1 MRNIVILRDQLHAL
15 IGDNAGSQLVSLS
28 FDKASSKV
36 FALAQD
42 GSLFCFSDIDDTL
55 VPAFKAHAY
64 LNESDPSDTKVDNQW
79 FEVTFVAG
87 TGCVVMISHSG
98 AIASLEQLNEDEGG
112 NANGTSYPFV
122 AEEIGCIEGGIATSA
137 WSPDQSSLTIVTNN
151 NTMLCMSST
160 WDVLQEIPI
169 TERTETDSPG
179 THICLS
185 GSF

>member
-15 IGDNAGSQLVSLS
+15 VGDNTGSQLVSLS

-42 GSLFCFSDIDDTL
+42 GSLYCFSDIDDTL
-55 VPAFKAHAY
+55 APAFKAHAY
-64 LNESDPSDTKVDNQW
+64 LSDSEPNGGKIDNQW

-98 AIASLEQLNEDEGG
+98 AIASLEQLSEGDG
-112 NANGTSYPFV
+112 SASGANYPLV

-169 TERTETDSPG
+169 TERSETDSPG
-179 THICLS
+179 MLK
-185 GSF
+185 F